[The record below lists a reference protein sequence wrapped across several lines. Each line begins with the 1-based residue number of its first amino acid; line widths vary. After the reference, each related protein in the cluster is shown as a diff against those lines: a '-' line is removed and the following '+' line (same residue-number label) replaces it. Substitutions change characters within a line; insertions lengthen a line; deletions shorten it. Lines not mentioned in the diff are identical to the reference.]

1 MSKQT
6 QNKKAG
12 LYYRLS
18 QEDERAGE
26 SLSIE
31 NQKKILEKYAHEN
44 GFEIVDEY
52 IDDGWSGTNF
62 NRPGVQR
69 LLEDA
74 KNGRINVI
82 IVKDLS
88 RFGRNYI
95 EVGQYTDYLFPT
107 YNIRFIAVGDNVD
120 SATTENTGM
129 DMTPI
134 MNVFNEWHAAN
145 TSKKIKAVIEANA
158 KEGIYRCSYAPYEY
172 IKGDD
177 EKRLPVVDSEAAA
190 NVRRIFEMRASGV
203 SPNHIAQ
210 TFNDEGILPPADYKE
225 AKFGIPN
232 TRKTHHL
239 WSVTA
244 IKQIVTNP
252 TYLGHL
258 VQMRTTNVSY
268 KNKKQIK
275 RDPEDMVW
283 VYNTHEAIVSQ
294 ELWDKC
300 REMEASVSQGKKNK
314 TGYVN
319 PLSGLVYCADCG
331 NKMYIKYNNTRHK
344 RGGERTYYR
353 ENFTCGSYSKFGERA
368 CTSHYIQIKILN
380 QIVLADIRSKMSLVL
395 TDEKRAREEFISRNE
410 KQNTAEINA
419 DKRKL
424 TQSRRRLAE
433 LDKLIG
439 SVYEDKVLG
448 KIPEEV
454 CINLLQKYQNEKK
467 SLTETVTELEQKAQT
482 IRDDAANADEFIR
495 RLKAYME
502 VPELT
507 REMCM
512 ELIEFITVDEC
523 PGKYS
528 KAPREIHIYYKL
540 IDKKSSAEQIAVW
553 ETNENEKV

>member
-1 MSKQT
+1 MSKQI
-6 QNKKAG
+6 QNRKAG

-31 NQKKILEKYAHEN
+31 NQKKILEKYAREN
-44 GFEIVDEY
+44 GFEIIDEY

-74 KNGRINVI
+74 KNGRINTI

-120 SATTENTGM
+120 SAVTENTGM

-145 TSKKIKAVIEANA
+145 TSKKIRAVIEANA
-158 KEGIYRCSYAPYEY
+158 KEGIYRCTYAPYGY
-172 IKGDD
+172 IKGTDA
-177 EKRLPVVDSEAAA
+177 KRLPVIDPEAAA
-190 NVRRIFEMRASGV
+190 YVRRIFEMRASGI
-203 SPNHIAQ
+203 SPNRIAQ
-210 TFNDEGILPPADYKE
+210 TFNDESILPPADYKE

-232 TRKTHHL
+232 TRKSHHL
-239 WSVTA
+239 WSSAVV
-244 IKQIVTNP
+244 KQIVTNP
-252 TYLGHL
+252 IYLGHL
-258 VQMRTTNVSY
+258 VQQKTKKISY
-268 KNKKQIK
+268 KNKKIVK
-275 RDPEDMVW
+275 NDPEDMVW
-283 VYNTHEAIVSQ
+283 VYGTHEPIVTQ

-300 REMEASVSQGKKNK
+300 REMEASVSQGKKDK

-331 NKMYIKYNNTRHK
+331 NKMYIKFNNTRHQ
-344 RGGERTYYR
+344 RGGDRIYYR
-353 ENFTCGSYSKFGERA
+353 ENFSCGAYSKFGERA
-368 CTSHYIQIKILN
+368 CTSHYIQIKILS
-380 QIVLADIRSKMSLVL
+380 QLVLADIRSKMNLVL
-395 TDEKRAREEFISRNE
+395 ADEKRARAEFLSRSE
-410 KQNTAEINA
+410 QQNAAEANA
-419 DKRKL
+419 DRRKL
-424 TQSRRRLAE
+424 TQSTRRLAE

-454 CINLLQKYQNEKK
+454 CIGLLEKYQSEKTA
-467 SLTETVTELEQKAQT
+467 LTESVSALERKAQT
-482 IRDDAANADEFIR
+482 VRDDAANADEFIR

-502 VPELT
+502 IPELT
-507 REMCM
+507 RQMCL
-512 ELIEFITVDEC
+512 ELIEFITVDKC

-540 IDKKSSAEQIAVW
+540 IDKKSSAEQKQMW
-553 ETNENEKV
+553 ETNENL

>member
-120 SATTENTGM
+120 SATAENTGM

-158 KEGIYRCSYAPYEY
+158 KEGIYRCSYAPYGY

-239 WSVTA
+239 WSITA

-344 RGGERTYYR
+344 RGGERIYYR
-353 ENFTCGSYSKFGERA
+353 QNFTCGTYSKFGDRV
-368 CTSHYIQIKILN
+368 CTSHYIKIDVLKEL
-380 QIVLADIRSKMSLVL
+380 VLADIRFKMSLVL
-395 TDEKRAREEFISRNE
+395 EDEKRAREEFLRRNE
-410 KQNTAEINA
+410 QQNTAEINA

-540 IDKKSSAEQIAVW
+540 IDKTSSAEQIAMW
-553 ETNENEKV
+553 GANENEKV

>member
-1 MSKQT
+1 MSKQI
-6 QNKKAG
+6 QNRKAG

-31 NQKKILEKYAHEN
+31 NQKKILEKYAREN
-44 GFEIVDEY
+44 GFEIIDEY

-74 KNGRINVI
+74 KNGRINTI

-120 SATTENTGM
+120 SAVTENTGM

-145 TSKKIKAVIEANA
+145 TSKKIRAVIEANA
-158 KEGIYRCSYAPYEY
+158 KEGIYRCTYAPYGY
-172 IKGDD
+172 IKGTDA
-177 EKRLPVVDSEAAA
+177 KRLPVIDPEAAA
-190 NVRRIFEMRASGV
+190 YVRRIFEMRASGI
-203 SPNHIAQ
+203 SPNRIAQ
-210 TFNDEGILPPADYKE
+210 TFNDESILPPADYKE

-232 TRKTHHL
+232 TRKSHHL
-239 WSVTA
+239 WSSAVV
-244 IKQIVTNP
+244 KQIVTNP
-252 TYLGHL
+252 IYLDHL
-258 VQMRTTNVSY
+258 VQQKTKKISY
-268 KNKKQIK
+268 KNKKIVK
-275 RDPEDMVW
+275 NDPEDMVW
-283 VYNTHEAIVSQ
+283 VYGTHEPIVTQ

-331 NKMYIKYNNTRHK
+331 NKMYIKFNNTRHQ
-344 RGGERTYYR
+344 RGGDRIYYR
-353 ENFTCGSYSKFGERA
+353 ENFSCGAYSKFGERA
-368 CTSHYIQIKILN
+368 CTSHYIQIKILS
-380 QIVLADIRSKMSLVL
+380 QLVLADIRSKMNLVFA
-395 TDEKRAREEFISRNE
+395 DEKRARAEFLSRSE
-410 KQNTAEINA
+410 QQNAAEANA
-419 DKRKL
+419 DRRKL
-424 TQSRRRLAE
+424 TQSTRRLAE

-454 CINLLQKYQNEKK
+454 CIGLLEKYQSEKTA
-467 SLTETVTELEQKAQT
+467 LTETVAALERKAQT

-502 VPELT
+502 IPELT
-507 REMCM
+507 RQMCL
-512 ELIEFITVDEC
+512 ELIEFITVDKC

-540 IDKKSSAEQIAVW
+540 IDKKSSAEQKQMW
-553 ETNENEKV
+553 ETNENL

>member
-1 MSKQT
+1 MSKQI
-6 QNKKAG
+6 QNRKAG

-31 NQKKILEKYAHEN
+31 NQKKILEKYAREN
-44 GFEIVDEY
+44 GFEIIDEY

-74 KNGRINVI
+74 KNGRINTI

-120 SATTENTGM
+120 SAVTENTGM

-145 TSKKIKAVIEANA
+145 TSKKIRAVIEANA
-158 KEGIYRCSYAPYEY
+158 KEGIYRCTYAPYGY
-172 IKGDD
+172 IKGTDA
-177 EKRLPVVDSEAAA
+177 KRLPVIDPEAAA
-190 NVRRIFEMRASGV
+190 YVRRIFEMRASGI

-210 TFNDEGILPPADYKE
+210 TFNDESILPPADYKE

-232 TRKTHHL
+232 TRKSHHL
-239 WSVTA
+239 WSSAVV
-244 IKQIVTNP
+244 KQIVTNP
-252 TYLGHL
+252 IYLGHL
-258 VQMRTTNVSY
+258 VQQKTKKISY
-268 KNKKQIK
+268 KNKKIVK
-275 RDPEDMVW
+275 NDPEDMVW
-283 VYNTHEAIVSQ
+283 VYGTHEPIVTQ

-331 NKMYIKYNNTRHK
+331 NKMYIKFNNTRHQ
-344 RGGERTYYR
+344 RGGDRIYYR
-353 ENFTCGSYSKFGERA
+353 ENFSCGAYSKFGERA
-368 CTSHYIQIKILN
+368 CTSHYIQIKILS
-380 QIVLADIRSKMSLVL
+380 QLVLADIRSKMNLVL
-395 TDEKRAREEFISRNE
+395 ADEKRARAEFLSRSE
-410 KQNTAEINA
+410 QQNAAEANA
-419 DKRKL
+419 DRRKL
-424 TQSRRRLAE
+424 TQSTRRLAE

-448 KIPEEV
+448 KIPEAV
-454 CINLLQKYQNEKK
+454 CIGLLEKYQSEKTA
-467 SLTETVTELEQKAQT
+467 LTETVAVLERKEQT

-502 VPELT
+502 IPELT
-507 REMCM
+507 RQMCL
-512 ELIEFITVDEC
+512 ELIEFITVDKC

-540 IDKKSSAEQIAVW
+540 IDKKSSAEQKQMW
-553 ETNENEKV
+553 KTNENL

>member
-1 MSKQT
+1 MSKQI
-6 QNKKAG
+6 QNRKAG

-31 NQKKILEKYAHEN
+31 NQKKILEKYAREN
-44 GFEIVDEY
+44 GFEIIDEY

-74 KNGRINVI
+74 KNGRINTI

-120 SATTENTGM
+120 SAVTENTGM

-145 TSKKIKAVIEANA
+145 TSKKIRAVIEANA
-158 KEGIYRCSYAPYEY
+158 KEGIYRCTYAPYGY
-172 IKGDD
+172 IKGTDA
-177 EKRLPVVDSEAAA
+177 KRLPVIDPEAAA
-190 NVRRIFEMRASGV
+190 YVRRIFEMRASGI

-210 TFNDEGILPPADYKE
+210 TFNDESILPPADYKE

-232 TRKTHHL
+232 TRKSHHL
-239 WSVTA
+239 WSSAVV
-244 IKQIVTNP
+244 KQIVTNP
-252 TYLGHL
+252 IYLGHL
-258 VQMRTTNVSY
+258 VQQKTKKISY
-268 KNKKQIK
+268 KNKKIVK
-275 RDPEDMVW
+275 NDPEDMVW
-283 VYNTHEAIVSQ
+283 VYGTHEPIVTQ

-331 NKMYIKYNNTRHK
+331 NKMYIKFNNTRHK
-344 RGGERTYYR
+344 RTDPRTYHR
-353 ENFTCGSYSKFGERA
+353 ENFTCGAYSKFGERA
-368 CTSHYIQIKILN
+368 CTSHYIQIKILS
-380 QIVLADIRSKMSLVL
+380 QLVLADIRSKMNLVL
-395 TDEKRAREEFISRNE
+395 ADEKRARAEFLSRSE
-410 KQNTAEINA
+410 QQNAAEANA
-419 DKRKL
+419 DRRKL
-424 TQSRRRLAE
+424 TQSTRRLAE

-454 CINLLQKYQNEKK
+454 CIGLLEKYQSEKTA
-467 SLTETVTELEQKAQT
+467 LTETVAALERKAQT
-482 IRDDAANADEFIR
+482 VRDDAANADEFIR

-502 VPELT
+502 IPELT
-507 REMCM
+507 RQMCL
-512 ELIEFITVDEC
+512 ELIEFITVDKC

-540 IDKKSSAEQIAVW
+540 IDKKSSAEQKQMW
-553 ETNENEKV
+553 ETNENL

>member
-1 MSKQT
+1 MSKQI
-6 QNKKAG
+6 QNRKAG

-31 NQKKILEKYAHEN
+31 NQKKILEKYAREN
-44 GFEIVDEY
+44 GFEIIDEY

-74 KNGRINVI
+74 KNGRINTI

-120 SATTENTGM
+120 SAVTENTGM

-145 TSKKIKAVIEANA
+145 TSKKIRAVIEANA
-158 KEGIYRCSYAPYEY
+158 KEGIYRCTYAPYGY
-172 IKGDD
+172 IKGTDA
-177 EKRLPVVDSEAAA
+177 KRLPVIDPEAAVY
-190 NVRRIFEMRASGV
+190 VRRIFEMRASGI
-203 SPNHIAQ
+203 SPNRIAQ
-210 TFNDEGILPPADYKE
+210 TFNDESILPPADYKE

-232 TRKTHHL
+232 TRKSHHL
-239 WSVTA
+239 WSSAVV
-244 IKQIVTNP
+244 KQIVTNP
-252 TYLGHL
+252 IYLGHL
-258 VQMRTTNVSY
+258 VQQKTKKISY
-268 KNKKQIK
+268 KNKKIVK
-275 RDPEDMVW
+275 NDPEDMVW
-283 VYNTHEAIVSQ
+283 VYGTHEAIVTQ

-300 REMEASVSQGKKNK
+300 REMETSVSQGKKNK
-314 TGYVN
+314 IGYVN

-331 NKMYIKYNNTRHK
+331 NKMYIKFNNTRHQ
-344 RGGERTYYR
+344 RGGDRIYYR
-353 ENFTCGSYSKFGERA
+353 ENFSCGAYSKFGERA
-368 CTSHYIQIKILN
+368 CTSHYIQIKILS
-380 QIVLADIRSKMSLVL
+380 QLVLADIRSKMNLVL
-395 TDEKRAREEFISRNE
+395 ADEKRARAEFLSRSE
-410 KQNTAEINA
+410 QQNAAEANA
-419 DKRKL
+419 DRKKL
-424 TQSRRRLAE
+424 TQSTRRLAE

-454 CINLLQKYQNEKK
+454 CIGLLEKYQSEKTA
-467 SLTETVTELEQKAQT
+467 LTETVAALERKAQT
-482 IRDDAANADEFIR
+482 VRDDAANADEFIR

-502 VPELT
+502 IPELT
-507 REMCM
+507 RQMCL
-512 ELIEFITVDEC
+512 ELIEFITVDKC

-540 IDKKSSAEQIAVW
+540 IDKKSSAEQKQMW
-553 ETNENEKV
+553 ETNENL

>member
-1 MSKQT
+1 MSKQI
-6 QNKKAG
+6 QNRKAG

-31 NQKKILEKYAHEN
+31 NQKKILEKYAREN
-44 GFEIVDEY
+44 GFEIIDEY

-74 KNGRINVI
+74 KNGRINTI

-120 SATTENTGM
+120 SAVTENTGM

-145 TSKKIKAVIEANA
+145 TSKKIRAVIEANA
-158 KEGIYRCSYAPYEY
+158 KEGIYRCTYAPYGY
-172 IKGDD
+172 IKGTDA
-177 EKRLPVVDSEAAA
+177 KRLPVIDPEAAA
-190 NVRRIFEMRASGV
+190 YVRRIFEMRVSGI
-203 SPNHIAQ
+203 SPNRIAQ
-210 TFNDEGILPPADYKE
+210 TFNDESILPPADYKE

-232 TRKTHHL
+232 TRKSHHL
-239 WSVTA
+239 WSSAVV
-244 IKQIVTNP
+244 KQIVTNP
-252 TYLGHL
+252 IYLGHL
-258 VQMRTTNVSY
+258 VQQKTKKISY
-268 KNKKQIK
+268 KNKKIVK
-275 RDPEDMVW
+275 NDPEDMVW
-283 VYNTHEAIVSQ
+283 VYGTHEAIVTQ

-331 NKMYIKYNNTRHK
+331 NKMYIKFNNTRHQ
-344 RGGERTYYR
+344 RGGDRIYYR
-353 ENFTCGSYSKFGERA
+353 ENFSCGAYSKFGERA
-368 CTSHYIQIKILN
+368 CTSHYIQIKILS
-380 QIVLADIRSKMSLVL
+380 QLVLADIRSKMNLVL
-395 TDEKRAREEFISRNE
+395 ADEKRARAEFLRRSE
-410 KQNTAEINA
+410 QQNAAEANA
-419 DKRKL
+419 DRKKL
-424 TQSRRRLAE
+424 TQSTRRLAE

-454 CINLLQKYQNEKK
+454 CIGLLEKYQSEKTA
-467 SLTETVTELEQKAQT
+467 LTETVAALERKAQT
-482 IRDDAANADEFIR
+482 VRDDAANADEFIR

-502 VPELT
+502 IPELT
-507 REMCM
+507 RQMCL
-512 ELIEFITVDEC
+512 ELIEFITVDKC

-540 IDKKSSAEQIAVW
+540 IDKKSSAEQKQMW
-553 ETNENEKV
+553 ETNENL

>member
-158 KEGIYRCSYAPYEY
+158 KEGIYRCSYAPYGY

-344 RGGERTYYR
+344 RGGERIYYR
-353 ENFTCGSYSKFGERA
+353 QNFTCGTYSKFGDRV
-368 CTSHYIQIKILN
+368 CTSHYIKIDVLKEL
-380 QIVLADIRSKMSLVL
+380 VLADIRFKMSLVL
-395 TDEKRAREEFISRNE
+395 EDEKRAREEFLRRNE
-410 KQNTAEINA
+410 QQNTAEINA

-424 TQSRRRLAE
+424 VQSTRRLAE

-454 CINLLQKYQNEKK
+454 CINLLKKYQAEKNT
-467 SLTETVTELEQKAQT
+467 LTETVTTLERKAQD

-540 IDKKSSAEQIAVW
+540 IDKKSSAEQIAEW
-553 ETNENEKV
+553 GTNGNEKV

>member
-1 MSKQT
+1 MSKQI
-6 QNKKAG
+6 QNRKAG

-31 NQKKILEKYAHEN
+31 NQKKILEKYAREN
-44 GFEIVDEY
+44 GFEIIDEY

-74 KNGRINVI
+74 KNGRINTI

-120 SATTENTGM
+120 SAVTENTGM

-145 TSKKIKAVIEANA
+145 TSKKIRAVIEANA
-158 KEGIYRCSYAPYEY
+158 KEGIYRCTYAPYGY
-172 IKGDD
+172 IKGTDA
-177 EKRLPVVDSEAAA
+177 KRLPVIDPEAAA
-190 NVRRIFEMRASGV
+190 YVRRIFEMRASGI
-203 SPNHIAQ
+203 SPNRIAQ
-210 TFNDEGILPPADYKE
+210 TFNDESILPPADYKE

-232 TRKTHHL
+232 TRKSHHL
-239 WSVTA
+239 WSSAVV
-244 IKQIVTNP
+244 KQIVTNP
-252 TYLGHL
+252 IYLGHL
-258 VQMRTTNVSY
+258 VQQKTKKISY
-268 KNKKQIK
+268 KNKKIVK
-275 RDPEDMVW
+275 NDPEDMVW
-283 VYNTHEAIVSQ
+283 VYGTHEAIVTQ

-331 NKMYIKYNNTRHK
+331 NKMYIKFNNTRHQ
-344 RGGERTYYR
+344 RGGDRIYYR
-353 ENFTCGSYSKFGERA
+353 ENFSCGAYSKFGERA
-368 CTSHYIQIKILN
+368 CTSHYIQIKILS
-380 QIVLADIRSKMSLVL
+380 QLVLADIRSKMNLVL
-395 TDEKRAREEFISRNE
+395 ADEKRARAEFLSRSE
-410 KQNTAEINA
+410 QQNAAEANA
-419 DKRKL
+419 DRRKL
-424 TQSRRRLAE
+424 TQSTRRLAE

-454 CINLLQKYQNEKK
+454 CIGLLEKYQSEKTA
-467 SLTETVTELEQKAQT
+467 LTETVAALERKAQT
-482 IRDDAANADEFIR
+482 VRDDAANADEFIR
-495 RLKAYME
+495 RLKTYME
-502 VPELT
+502 IPELT
-507 REMCM
+507 RQMCL
-512 ELIEFITVDEC
+512 ELIEFITVDKC

-540 IDKKSSAEQIAVW
+540 IDKKSSAEQKQMW
-553 ETNENEKV
+553 ETNENL

>member
-1 MSKQT
+1 MYR
-6 QNKKAG
+6 NGDFLHLDRKAG
-12 LYYRLS
+12 VDLLY
-18 QEDERAGE
+18 
-26 SLSIE
+26 
-31 NQKKILEKYAHEN
+31 
-44 GFEIVDEY
+44 
-52 IDDGWSGTNF
+52 
-62 NRPGVQR
+62 
-69 LLEDA
+69 DA
-74 KNGRINVI
+74 KNGRINAI
-82 IVKDLS
+82 LVKDLS
-88 RFGRNYI
+88 RFGRNDI

-120 SATTENTGM
+120 SAMTENTGM

-145 TSKKIKAVIEANA
+145 PSKKIRAVIEANA
-158 KEGIYRCSYAPYEY
+158 KEGIYRCTYAPYGY

-190 NVRRIFEMRASGV
+190 YVRRIFEMRASGI
-203 SPNHIAQ
+203 SPNRIAQ
-210 TFNDEGILPPADYKE
+210 TFNDENILPPADYKE

-239 WSVTA
+239 WSATA

-283 VYNTHEAIVSQ
+283 VCNTHEAIVTQ

-314 TGYVN
+314 TRYVN

-331 NKMYIKYNNTRHK
+331 NKMYIGWNNTRHK
-344 RGGERTYYR
+344 RTDPRTYHR
-353 ENFTCGSYSKFGERA
+353 ENFTCGAYSKFGERA

-380 QIVLADIRSKMSLVL
+380 QLVLADVRSKMSLVL
-395 TDEKRAREEFISRNE
+395 ADEKRAREEFLSRSE
-410 KQNTAEINA
+410 QQNAAEANA
-419 DKRKL
+419 DRKKL
-424 TQSRRRLAE
+424 TQSTRRLAE

-454 CINLLQKYQNEKK
+454 CIGLLEKYQGEKTA
-467 SLTETVTELEQKAQT
+467 LAETVAALERKAQT

-502 VPELT
+502 IPELT
-507 REMCM
+507 RQMCL
-512 ELIEFITVDEC
+512 ELIEFITVDKC

-540 IDKKSSAEQIAVW
+540 IDKKSSAEQKQMW
-553 ETNENEKV
+553 ETNENL

>member
-1 MSKQT
+1 MSKQI
-6 QNKKAG
+6 QNRKAG

-31 NQKKILEKYAHEN
+31 NQKKILEKYAREN
-44 GFEIVDEY
+44 GFEIIDEY

-74 KNGRINVI
+74 KNGRINTI

-120 SATTENTGM
+120 SAVTENTGM

-145 TSKKIKAVIEANA
+145 TSKKIRAVIEANA
-158 KEGIYRCSYAPYEY
+158 KEGIYRCTYAPYGY
-172 IKGDD
+172 IKGTDA
-177 EKRLPVVDSEAAA
+177 KRLPAIDPEAAA
-190 NVRRIFEMRASGV
+190 YVRRIFEMRASGI

-210 TFNDEGILPPADYKE
+210 TFNDESILPPADYKE

-232 TRKTHHL
+232 TRKSHHL
-239 WSVTA
+239 WSSAVV
-244 IKQIVTNP
+244 KQIVTNP
-252 TYLGHL
+252 IYLGHL
-258 VQMRTTNVSY
+258 VQQKTKKISY
-268 KNKKQIK
+268 KNKKIVK
-275 RDPEDMVW
+275 NDPEDMVW
-283 VYNTHEAIVSQ
+283 VYGTHEAIVTQ

-331 NKMYIKYNNTRHK
+331 NKMYIKFNNTRHQ
-344 RGGERTYYR
+344 RGGDRIYYR
-353 ENFTCGSYSKFGERA
+353 ENFSCGAYSKFGERA
-368 CTSHYIQIKILN
+368 CTSHYIQIKILS
-380 QIVLADIRSKMSLVL
+380 QLVLADIRSKMNLVL
-395 TDEKRAREEFISRNE
+395 ADEKRARAEFLSRSE
-410 KQNTAEINA
+410 QQNAAEANA
-419 DKRKL
+419 DRRKL
-424 TQSRRRLAE
+424 TQSTRRLAE

-454 CINLLQKYQNEKK
+454 CIGLLEKYQSEKTA
-467 SLTETVTELEQKAQT
+467 LTETVAALERKAQT
-482 IRDDAANADEFIR
+482 VRDDAANADEFIR

-502 VPELT
+502 IPELT
-507 REMCM
+507 RQMCL

-540 IDKKSSAEQIAVW
+540 IDKKSSAEQKQMW
-553 ETNENEKV
+553 ETNENL

>member
-1 MSKQT
+1 MSKQI
-6 QNKKAG
+6 QNRKAG

-18 QEDERAGE
+18 QEDERVGE

-31 NQKKILEKYAHEN
+31 NQKKILEKYAREN
-44 GFEIVDEY
+44 GFEIIDEY

-120 SATTENTGM
+120 SAVTENTGM

-145 TSKKIKAVIEANA
+145 TSKKIRAVIEANA
-158 KEGIYRCSYAPYEY
+158 KEGIYRCTYAPYGY
-172 IKGDD
+172 IKGMDA
-177 EKRLPVVDSEAAA
+177 KRLPVIDPEAAA
-190 NVRRIFEMRASGV
+190 YVRRIFEMRASGI
-203 SPNHIAQ
+203 SPNRIAQ
-210 TFNDEGILPPADYKE
+210 TFNDESILPPADYKE

-232 TRKTHHL
+232 TRKSHHL
-239 WSVTA
+239 WSSAVV
-244 IKQIVTNP
+244 KQIVTNP
-252 TYLGHL
+252 IYLGHL
-258 VQMRTTNVSY
+258 VQQKTKKISY
-268 KNKKQIK
+268 KNKKIVK
-275 RDPEDMVW
+275 NDPEDMVW
-283 VYNTHEAIVSQ
+283 VYGTHEAIVTQ

-331 NKMYIKYNNTRHK
+331 NKMYIKFNNTRHQ
-344 RGGERTYYR
+344 RGGDRIYYR
-353 ENFTCGSYSKFGERA
+353 ENFSCGAYSKFGERA
-368 CTSHYIQIKILN
+368 CTSHYIQIKILS
-380 QIVLADIRSKMSLVL
+380 QLVLADIRSKMNLVL
-395 TDEKRAREEFISRNE
+395 ADEKRARAEFLSRSE
-410 KQNTAEINA
+410 QQNAAEANA
-419 DKRKL
+419 DRRKL
-424 TQSRRRLAE
+424 TQSTRRLAE

-454 CINLLQKYQNEKK
+454 CIGLLEKYQSEKTA
-467 SLTETVTELEQKAQT
+467 LTETVAALERKAQT
-482 IRDDAANADEFIR
+482 VRDDAANADEFIR

-502 VPELT
+502 IPELT
-507 REMCM
+507 RQMCL
-512 ELIEFITVDEC
+512 ELIEFITVDKC

-540 IDKKSSAEQIAVW
+540 IDKKSSAEQKQMW
-553 ETNENEKV
+553 ETNENL

>member
-18 QEDERAGE
+18 QEDERVGE

-31 NQKKILEKYAHEN
+31 NQKKILEKYAREN
-44 GFEIVDEY
+44 GFEIIDEY

-120 SATTENTGM
+120 SAVTENTGM

-145 TSKKIKAVIEANA
+145 TSKKIRAVIEANA
-158 KEGIYRCSYAPYEY
+158 KEGIYRCTYAPYGY
-172 IKGDD
+172 IKGTDA
-177 EKRLPVVDSEAAA
+177 KRLPVIDPEAAA
-190 NVRRIFEMRASGV
+190 YVRRIFEMRASGI
-203 SPNHIAQ
+203 SPNRIAQ
-210 TFNDEGILPPADYKE
+210 TFNDESILPPADYKE

-232 TRKTHHL
+232 TRKSHHL
-239 WSVTA
+239 WSSAVV
-244 IKQIVTNP
+244 KQIVTNP
-252 TYLGHL
+252 IYLGHL
-258 VQMRTTNVSY
+258 VQQKTKKISY
-268 KNKKQIK
+268 KNKKIVK
-275 RDPEDMVW
+275 NDPEDMVW
-283 VYNTHEAIVSQ
+283 VYGTHEPIVTQ

-300 REMEASVSQGKKNK
+300 REMEASVSQGKKDK

-331 NKMYIKYNNTRHK
+331 NKMYIKFNNTRHQ
-344 RGGERTYYR
+344 RGGDRIYYR
-353 ENFTCGSYSKFGERA
+353 ENFSCGAYSKFGERA
-368 CTSHYIQIKILN
+368 CTSHYIQIKILS
-380 QIVLADIRSKMSLVL
+380 QLVLADIRSKMNLVL
-395 TDEKRAREEFISRNE
+395 ADEKRARAEFLSRSE
-410 KQNTAEINA
+410 QQNAAEANA
-419 DKRKL
+419 DRRKL
-424 TQSRRRLAE
+424 TQSTCRLAE

-454 CINLLQKYQNEKK
+454 CIGLLEKYQSEKTA
-467 SLTETVTELEQKAQT
+467 LTETVAALERKAQT
-482 IRDDAANADEFIR
+482 VRDDAANADEFIR

-502 VPELT
+502 IPELT
-507 REMCM
+507 RQMCL
-512 ELIEFITVDEC
+512 ELIEFITVDKC

-540 IDKKSSAEQIAVW
+540 IDKKSSAEQKQMW
-553 ETNENEKV
+553 ETNENL

>member
-1 MSKQT
+1 MSKQI
-6 QNKKAG
+6 QNRKAG

-31 NQKKILEKYAHEN
+31 NQKKILEKYAREN
-44 GFEIVDEY
+44 GFEIIDEY

-74 KNGRINVI
+74 KNGRINTI

-120 SATTENTGM
+120 SAVTENTGM

-145 TSKKIKAVIEANA
+145 TSKKIRAVIEANA
-158 KEGIYRCSYAPYEY
+158 KEGIYRCTYAPYGY
-172 IKGDD
+172 IKGTDA
-177 EKRLPVVDSEAAA
+177 KRLPVIDPEAAA
-190 NVRRIFEMRASGV
+190 YVRRIFEMRASGI

-210 TFNDEGILPPADYKE
+210 TFNDESILPPADYKE

-232 TRKTHHL
+232 TRKSHHL
-239 WSVTA
+239 WSSAVV
-244 IKQIVTNP
+244 KQIVTNP
-252 TYLGHL
+252 IYLGHL
-258 VQMRTTNVSY
+258 VQQKTKKISY
-268 KNKKQIK
+268 KNKKIVK
-275 RDPEDMVW
+275 NDPEDMVW
-283 VYNTHEAIVSQ
+283 VYGTHEPIVTQ

-300 REMEASVSQGKKNK
+300 REMEASVSQGKKDK

-331 NKMYIKYNNTRHK
+331 NKMYIKFNNTRHQ
-344 RGGERTYYR
+344 RGGDRIYYR
-353 ENFTCGSYSKFGERA
+353 ENFSCGAYSKFGERA
-368 CTSHYIQIKILN
+368 CTSHYIQIKILS
-380 QIVLADIRSKMSLVL
+380 QLVLADIRSKMNLVL
-395 TDEKRAREEFISRNE
+395 ADEKRARAEFLSRSE
-410 KQNTAEINA
+410 QQNAAEANA
-419 DKRKL
+419 DRRKL
-424 TQSRRRLAE
+424 TQSTRRLAE

-454 CINLLQKYQNEKK
+454 CIGLLEKYQSEKTA
-467 SLTETVTELEQKAQT
+467 LTETVAALERKAQT
-482 IRDDAANADEFIR
+482 VRDDAANADEFIR

-502 VPELT
+502 IPELT
-507 REMCM
+507 RQMCL
-512 ELIEFITVDEC
+512 ELIEFITVDKC

-540 IDKKSSAEQIAVW
+540 IDKKSSAEQKQMW
-553 ETNENEKV
+553 ETNENM